1 MNKLVCPLCDK
12 EVTKSPFKT
21 WKFRGYDVKRY
32 ECQNCKSKF
41 NVYQS
46 PKKTFTIPSHK

>member
-1 MNKLVCPLCDK
+1 MSKLLCPVCDK
-12 EVTKSPFKT
+12 DVSTSPLKT

-41 NVYQS
+41 NVCQN